1 MVIFVLMIVLVLML
15 MLVIMMVI
23 ISIFTWMN
31 LNFFLWFII
40 NISIDIDNFL
50 LGNIDTNNFTQIND
64 LLNNRL
70 QDLFLLQII

>member
-1 MVIFVLMIVLVLML
+1 MVILVLMIVLVLML
-15 MLVIMMVI
+15 VIMIVI
-23 ISIFTWMN
+23 VSIFPLMN

-40 NISIDIDNFL
+40 NIFIDIDNFL
-50 LGNIDTNNFTQIND
+50 LGNIDTNIFTQIND